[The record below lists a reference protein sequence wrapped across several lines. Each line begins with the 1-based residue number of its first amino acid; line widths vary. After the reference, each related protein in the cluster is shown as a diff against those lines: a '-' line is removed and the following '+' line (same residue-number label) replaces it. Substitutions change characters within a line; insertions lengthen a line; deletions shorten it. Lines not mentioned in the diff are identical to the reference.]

1 MVDLQAD
8 RGGIVFLKLPYRIG
22 VVGSGEASFINGLQ
36 RGWNASELNLAVIAA
51 GLLGEPLRFGLPELL
66 ISDLGWT
73 SRFGGAS
80 PSVSR
85 LVTVELA
92 ASLLLVC
99 TLCDS
104 SVSVA
109 PRELLGL
116 LQLVA
121 AMLRL
126 RPRSP

>member
-1 MVDLQAD
+1 M
-8 RGGIVFLKLPYRIG
+8 
-22 VVGSGEASFINGLQ
+22 GSGEASFVAGLQ
-36 RGWNASELNLAVIAA
+36 RGWNASEPNLAVIAA

-66 ISDLGWT
+66 IPDLGWT
-73 SRFGGAS
+73 SRFGGVS

-104 SVSVA
+104 SVRVA
-109 PRELLGL
+109 PRELLG